1 MTFWSRELERSPAR
15 LEVRMRRIVIALL
28 GFGIAASAAAPGM
41 AQAPPLDVER
51 VLTERFGFSAA
62 DLGQLRG
69 GQSVTK
75 TAPIEGSEMA
85 VFGAVR
91 IPDDK
96 ERLVRWIRDVEGF
109 RKAADVGISR
119 KLGSPPAIN
128 DFGDLSL
135 DAGELAALQK
145 CQPGDCAL
153 RLGDRAITRF
163 QADVDWSA
171 ADAGRRA
178 NLLTRQLLLGYAD
191 AYLRGGDAAL
201 GAAHNEQTPR
211 LVADGFHA
219 LIQNATNLY
228 ALDKSLATYLERYP
242 TAPSVPVEEFLYWA
256 KGGLGPE
263 PSITLHH
270 LVIQRDQGSGIF
282 IADKQ
287 LYASRYVDASL
298 LVLWLAPPPDGQ
310 GYYLLAGLRARSS
323 MLEGFMARM
332 LRGRI
337 EEESRS
343 FLQIYLDWLRKSL
356 SPA

>member
-1 MTFWSRELERSPAR
+1 
-15 LEVRMRRIVIALL
+15 
-28 GFGIAASAAAPGM
+28 
-41 AQAPPLDVER
+41 

-201 GAAHNEQTPR
+201 GAANNEQTPR

-310 GYYLLAGLRARSS
+310 GYYPLAGLRARSS

-343 FLQIYLDWLRKSL
+343 FLRIYLDWLRKSL

>member
-1 MTFWSRELERSPAR
+1 
-15 LEVRMRRIVIALL
+15 MRTILVVLL
-28 GFGIAASAAAPGM
+28 GFGIAVLAVIPGV
-41 AQAPPLDVER
+41 AQAPASDIER
-51 VLTERFGFSAA
+51 VLTERFGLSAD
-62 DLGQLRG
+62 DLAQLRG
-69 GQSVTK
+69 GQAVTK
-75 TAPIEGSEMA
+75 TAPIEGPEMA

-96 ERLVRWIRDVEGF
+96 ERLVRWIRDIEGF
-109 RKAADVGISR
+109 RKAADVGVSR
-119 KLGSPPAIN
+119 KLSSPPAIN

-135 DAGELAALQK
+135 DASELAALQK
-145 CQPGDCAL
+145 CTPGDCAL
-153 RLGDRAITRF
+153 RVGDRAIARF

-178 NLLTRQLLLGYAD
+178 NLLTRQLLLGYTE

-201 GAAHNEQTPR
+201 GAAHNERQPR
-211 LVADGFHA
+211 LIADQFHA
-219 LIQNATNLY
+219 LIQSATNLY
-228 ALDKSLATYLERYP
+228 ALASPLATYLERYP
-242 TAPSVPVEEFLYWA
+242 AAATVPIEEFLYWA

-263 PSITLHH
+263 PSITLHQV
-270 LVIQRDQGSGIF
+270 VIQRDQGSGIF

-298 LVLWLAPPPDGQ
+298 LVLWLAPPPDGK
-310 GYYLLAGLRARSS
+310 GYYLLAGLRARST

-332 LRGRI
+332 LRSRI

-343 FLQIYLDWLRKSL
+343 YIQIYLDWLRKSL

>member
-1 MTFWSRELERSPAR
+1 
-15 LEVRMRRIVIALL
+15 MRRALIALL
-28 GFGIAASAAAPGM
+28 AGGVTALAATPLVTH
-41 AQAPPLDVER
+41 AQPPDIER
-51 VLTERFGFSAA
+51 VLTERFGFSAT
-62 DLGQLRG
+62 DLAQLHG
-69 GQSVTK
+69 GQSVTE
-75 TAPIEGSEMA
+75 TAPIEGAEMA

-128 DFGDLSL
+128 DFGELSL

-145 CQPGDCAL
+145 CKPGDCAL
-153 RLGDRAITRF
+153 RLGDRAIARF

-178 NLLTRQLLLGYAD
+178 NLLTRQLLLGYTE
-191 AYLRGGDAAL
+191 AYLRGGDRAL
-201 GAAHNEQTPR
+201 GAAHNEGQPR
-211 LVADGFHA
+211 LVSDGFHA
-219 LIQNATNLY
+219 LIQEATNLH
-228 ALDKSLATYLERYP
+228 ALDSPLATYLERYP

-343 FLQIYLDWLRKSL
+343 YLQIYLDWLRKSL

>member
-1 MTFWSRELERSPAR
+1 
-15 LEVRMRRIVIALL
+15 MRTILVVLLSCGLAALL
-28 GFGIAASAAAPGM
+28 ATPGV
-41 AQAPPLDVER
+41 AQAPAVDTER

-62 DLGQLRG
+62 DLEQLRA
-69 GQSVTK
+69 GQAVTK
-75 TAPIEGSEMA
+75 TAPIEGPEMA

-96 ERLVRWIRDVEGF
+96 ERLVRWIRDIEGF
-109 RKAADVGISR
+109 RKAADVGVSR
-119 KLGSPPAIN
+119 KLSSPPAIN

-135 DAGELAALQK
+135 DASELAALQQCK
-145 CQPGDCAL
+145 PGDCAL
-153 RLGDRAITRF
+153 RVGDRAIARF

-178 NLLTRQLLLGYAD
+178 NLLTRQLLLGYTE
-191 AYLRGGDAAL
+191 AYLRGGDRAL
-201 GAAHNEQTPR
+201 GAAHNEGQPR
-211 LVADGFHA
+211 LVSDGFHA
-219 LIQNATNLY
+219 LIQAATNLH
-228 ALDKSLATYLERYP
+228 ALDSPLATYLERYP

-270 LVIQRDQGSGIF
+270 LVIQRDQGSGIL

-298 LVLWLAPPPDGQ
+298 LVLWLAPPPDGK
-310 GYYLLAGLRARSS
+310 GYYLLAGLRARST

-332 LRGRI
+332 LRSRI

-343 FLQIYLDWLRKSL
+343 YIQIYLDWLRKSL